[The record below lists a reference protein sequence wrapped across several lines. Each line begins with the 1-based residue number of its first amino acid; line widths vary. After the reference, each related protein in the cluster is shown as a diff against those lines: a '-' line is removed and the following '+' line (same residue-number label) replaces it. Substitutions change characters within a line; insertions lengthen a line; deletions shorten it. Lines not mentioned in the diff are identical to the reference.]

1 MNEKKI
7 TKEPVYLSPN
17 QKAWRRLKRNKSAIV
32 GMLIIFI
39 AIFLAVFAYALAP
52 DRTPDAN
59 DQILEI
65 RTEEPGFEVLM
76 LKRRKDQD
84 IKQKW
89 LLSWLIGGQESQYEN
104 IPIKSYDISA
114 GNIVVDR
121 YTGDDYGMELDTF
134 SLAEI
139 VYPLNTMNN
148 EVQLENGEFVFQHYD
163 GSNIRTSISEI
174 KQQVT
179 DDHLKKRR
187 YLLGTDKFGRDNL
200 SRLLLGVRVSLSVGL
215 IAILVSLLIGIT
227 LGALAGYYRGWV
239 DDVIMYI
246 INVFWS
252 VPLLLW
258 VFALVI
264 IFQREYWLIF
274 VAVGLVMW
282 VEVARIVRG
291 QFFSLREK
299 DFVEASKSLGFSNA
313 RTIFKHILPNTV
325 GPIIVITAANFASAI
340 IIEAGLSFLGIGV
353 QPPKPSWGGIL
364 HEYYKYIGTSK
375 SFLAILPGVCILIL
389 TLGFNLVGNGIRD
402 ALDVR
407 STN

>member
-1 MNEKKI
+1 MQEDSSKKSA
-7 TKEPVYLSPN
+7 VYLSPN
-17 QKAWRRLKRNKSAIV
+17 QKAWGRLKRNKSAIL
-32 GMLIIFI
+32 GMLIIFL
-39 AIFLAVFAYALAP
+39 AIFLAIFAYVLAP
-52 DRTPDAN
+52 DKTPFAN

-65 RTEEPGFEVLM
+65 RTEEPGFNVLM
-76 LKRRKDQD
+76 LKRKKDQN
-84 IKQKW
+84 IKREW
-89 LLSWLIGGQESQYEN
+89 FFNRVLSGQASEYES
-104 IPIKSYDISA
+104 IPIKSYEIS
-114 GNIVVDR
+114 GPNIVVDR
-121 YTGDDYGMELDTF
+121 YTGSEYGVELDTF
-134 SLAEI
+134 NLAA
-139 VYPLNTMNN
+139 VVHRLNTMNN
-148 EVQLENGEFVFQHYD
+148 EVKFENGRFSFQNFD
-163 GSNIRTSISEI
+163 GEQVDAEYAKVREI
-174 KQQVT
+174 VEAKHIQ
-179 DDHLKKRR
+179 KKI
-187 YLLGTDKFGRDNL
+187 YYLGTDKFGRDNL

-215 IAILVSLLIGIT
+215 IAVMVSLVIGIT

-239 DDVIMYI
+239 DDVIMYV

-299 DFVEASKSLGFSNA
+299 DFVEASRSLGFSDM

-353 QPPKPSWGGIL
+353 QPPRPSWGGIL
-364 HEYYKYIGTSK
+364 NEYYKYIGTSK

-407 STN
+407 TSN